1 MRLLI
6 SLLIAAG
13 FLAASL
19 PIAVDIEAAGS
30 QSKDEVKKSDKD
42 KDKKN
47 AADTLDDL
55 FTVQSPGEKPVFSS
69 VEKELIR
76 DFFGGLE
83 PDASGDL
90 PYGLAKRDELP
101 PGLQKHIDKY
111 GTLPPGLQKRSLPY
125 DLESRLPR
133 LGSGLER
140 VIVADDV
147 VLVQRATGVIFDILE
162 NVLTQ

>member
-6 SLLIAAG
+6 MLLMVAG
-13 FLAASL
+13 FLAGSL
-19 PIAVDIEAAGS
+19 PVAFDAEAAGS
-30 QSKDEVKKSDKD
+30 KSKDEVAGSDKD
-42 KDKKN
+42 KKAEKARDED
-47 AADTLDDL
+47 ALGDTLQ
-55 FTVQSPGEKPVFSS
+55 TGRPVFSS

-101 PGLQKHIDKY
+101 PGLQKHIEKY
-111 GTLPPGLQKRSLPY
+111 GTLPPGLAKRSLPY

-133 LGSGLER
+133 LGSDLER
-140 VIVADDV
+140 VIVDDDV

-162 NVLTQ
+162 DVLTQ